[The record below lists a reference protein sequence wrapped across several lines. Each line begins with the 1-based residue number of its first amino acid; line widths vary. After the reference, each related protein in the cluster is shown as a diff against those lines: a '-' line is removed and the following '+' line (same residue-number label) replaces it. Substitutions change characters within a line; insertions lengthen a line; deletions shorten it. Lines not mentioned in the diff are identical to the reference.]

1 MKKGADIIDFVRLFL
16 NVIEHNEE
24 ETLFMVIATVDL
36 FRKVSENIDMASH
49 VKFQHLTDLMCQSYG
64 E

>member
-36 FRKVSENIDMASH
+36 FRKVSE
-49 VKFQHLTDLMCQSYG
+49 K
-64 E
+64 